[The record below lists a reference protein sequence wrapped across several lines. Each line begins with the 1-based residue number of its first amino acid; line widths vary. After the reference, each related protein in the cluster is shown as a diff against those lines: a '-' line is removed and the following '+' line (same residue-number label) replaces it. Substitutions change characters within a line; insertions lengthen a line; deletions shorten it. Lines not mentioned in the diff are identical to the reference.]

1 MSRNCIPLLVPLV
14 ALPLLLLAVA
24 CGDDDDGDPTPTATA
39 TATDATPTAEPTQPS
54 TPATTPTATPQATPT
69 DEPSEIELN
78 VYFMR
83 GEGVATVL
91 RELPETEAVARAAME
106 ALLKG
111 PSGGEEESGLITAIP
126 EGTEL
131 LDIAIEDGVA
141 IVDLS
146 GDFESGGGTLS
157 MRARLGQ
164 VVYTLTQF
172 PTVDSVQFR
181 VDGVDTDV
189 FGGEGVTLDGPAD
202 RDDFEDVTPTILVES
217 PPQGATVTSPL
228 RVTGTA
234 NTFEAVFQLTVVD
247 NSGLIIYEDFVMA
260 TSGTGTRGT
269 FDVDIEFDVERAGAG
284 AIIVFEESAQDGSQ
298 INVVEVPVTLE

>member
-1 MSRNCIPLLVPLV
+1 MSRSPIRFFLSLFV
-14 ALPLLLLAVA
+14 LPVLFLAVA
-24 CGDDDDGDPTPTATA
+24 CGDDDDDPTPTP
-39 TATDATPTAEPTQPS
+39 TDPSPTGEPTQPATTA
-54 TPATTPTATPQATPT
+54 TPATTPAATPQAMPT
-69 DEPSEIELN
+69 DEPSTIELN

-83 GEGVATVL
+83 GEHVATVL
-91 RELPETEAVARAAME
+91 REIPQTEGVARAAME
-106 ALLKG
+106 ALLEG
-111 PSGGEEESGLITAIP
+111 PSGDEEETGLTTSVP
-126 EGTEL
+126 DGTEL
-131 LDIAIEDGVA
+131 LDIAVEDRVA

-157 MRARLGQ
+157 MRSRLAQ

-172 PTVDSVQFR
+172 PTVDAVQFR
-181 VDGVDTDV
+181 LDGVDTEV

-202 RDDFEDVTPTILVES
+202 RDDFEDVTPAIFVES

-247 NSGLIIYEDFVMA
+247 NSGLIIYEDFVIA

-269 FDVDIEFDVERAGAG
+269 FDVTIEFDVEREGAG

-298 INVVEVPVTLE
+298 INVVEVPVIFE